1 MPHKESIMPL
11 LDRIDPAAKSIGA
24 VNTVVN
30 RKGVLSG
37 YNTDLDGIA
46 YALKGLSLARKKV
59 LIVGAGGAARAVA
72 HVVRKQGGEIIYL
85 NRTAAKARKLMKEFG
100 GRIAKEKELV
110 AGDIDLIVNATP
122 VGMHPKTA
130 GMPLSERLIA
140 KHQAVFDLVYNPL
153 ETRLLKTAKRKGA
166 KAISG
171 LDMFVVQGLRQVELM
186 SGRKIITPES
196 VRSAARSLKKK
207 I

>member
-1 MPHKESIMPL
+1 
-11 LDRIDPAAKSIGA
+11 
-24 VNTVVN
+24 
-30 RKGVLSG
+30 
-37 YNTDLDGIA
+37 
-46 YALKGLSLARKKV
+46 
-59 LIVGAGGAARAVA
+59 
-72 HVVRKQGGEIIYL
+72 
-85 NRTAAKARKLMKEFG
+85 
-100 GRIAKEKELV
+100 
-110 AGDIDLIVNATP
+110 
-122 VGMHPKTA
+122 MHPKTA